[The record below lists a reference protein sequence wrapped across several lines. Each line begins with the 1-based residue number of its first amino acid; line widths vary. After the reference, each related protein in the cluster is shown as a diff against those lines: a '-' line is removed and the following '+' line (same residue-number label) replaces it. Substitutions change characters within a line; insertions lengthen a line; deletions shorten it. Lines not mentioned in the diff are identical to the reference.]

1 MTTMPR
7 STASSARSWTAATAV
22 AVPSR
27 WASMWRSSRRWLPV
41 CLLALATVA
50 SAQPMPG
57 SVIDLAN
64 GQHLDEAAFVAR
76 AADA

>member
-1 MTTMPR
+1 
-7 STASSARSWTAATAV
+7 
-22 AVPSR
+22 
-27 WASMWRSSRRWLPV
+27 MWRSSRRWLSV

-76 AADA
+76 AADARRLLL